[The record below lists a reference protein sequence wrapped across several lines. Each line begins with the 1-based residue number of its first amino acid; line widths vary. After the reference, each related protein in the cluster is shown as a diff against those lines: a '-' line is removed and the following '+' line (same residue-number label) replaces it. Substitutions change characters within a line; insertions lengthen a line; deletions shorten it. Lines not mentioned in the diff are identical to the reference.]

1 MYFSKK
7 LFYRLFIQTKKTPNP
22 NFLKFIP
29 TSKLVMGSDDP
40 VDIDSPEKAFN
51 ISPLAKKLFRVDGV
65 THIFYGKDYISI
77 SKKENTNWSE
87 LKPQIF
93 DLIQEHY

>member
-1 MYFSKK
+1 MYLAKK
-7 LFYRLFIQTKKTPNP
+7 LFCLLFIQTQKTPNP

-29 TSKLVMGSDDP
+29 TSKLVMGPDDP

-51 ISPLAKKLFRVDGV
+51 VSPLARKLFKVDGV

-77 SKKENTNWSE
+77 SKKEESNWT
-87 LKPQIF
+87 
-93 DLIQEHY
+93 